1 VAVSVSIVIAVV
13 VVIAVMLPPLP
24 ILALFL
30 LFAALVFHVL
40 VVTLAFPLRVIRLFG
55 RTVGLDIHTSTI
67 RASDQERNR
76 QYRPEERANSFLHVR
91 ILSI

>member
-1 VAVSVSIVIAVV
+1 MVV
-13 VVIAVMLPPLP
+13 VVIVITVVIAMVLAPLP
-24 ILALFL
+24 IFALFL
-30 LFAALVFHVL
+30 LSAALVFHVL

-55 RTVGLDIHTSTI
+55 RAIGLDIHTPTF

-76 QYRPEERANSFLHVR
+76 QYRPEEPTNGFLHVR